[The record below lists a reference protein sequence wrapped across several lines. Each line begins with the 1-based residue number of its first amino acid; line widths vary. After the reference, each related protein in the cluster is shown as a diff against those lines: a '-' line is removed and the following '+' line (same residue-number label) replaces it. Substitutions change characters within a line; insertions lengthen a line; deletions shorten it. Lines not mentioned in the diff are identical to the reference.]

1 MLANIPEGMMKY
13 RTLVQFEE
21 ICNNMLNGNWSDAS
35 QCCIDYGFFAND
47 LQNAQD
53 ETEFPIIS
61 NVWDFV
67 TVVEMAQ
74 QLRGE

>member
-1 MLANIPEGMMKY
+1 MKY
-13 RTLVQFEE
+13 RTKEQFKE
-21 ICNNMLNGNWSDAS
+21 ICENMTNGNWSDAA
-35 QCCIDYGFFAND
+35 QDCVDYGFYAND
-47 LQNAQD
+47 LRNAQD

-67 TVVEMAQ
+67 TLSEMAQ